1 MSMDK
6 KILLFFVLIGVFFI
20 MTIFWNVELQF
31 NNLFLIKL
39 LEIKTIFFILI
50 AISIFIYWK
59 KIVDSLK

>member
-1 MSMDK
+1 MSMPK
-6 KILLFFVLIGVFFI
+6 KILSFFALIWLFFV

-31 NNLFLIKL
+31 NDLFLSKL

-59 KIVDSLK
+59 KVIDSLK